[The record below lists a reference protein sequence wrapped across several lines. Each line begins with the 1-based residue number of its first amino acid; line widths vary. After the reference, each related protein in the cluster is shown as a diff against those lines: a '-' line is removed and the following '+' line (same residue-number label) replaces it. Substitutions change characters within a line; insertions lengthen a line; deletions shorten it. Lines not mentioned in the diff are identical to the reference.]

1 MAFGNRLTSV
11 TQDKIDNMIA
21 DGILGSNVFFT
32 RIVTSAKKWSGEQM
46 KFPFKYAKNT
56 TGQSFSGFDTFSTS
70 ATDNRVRLAFD
81 PKFYQMTVAI
91 PGDEYSVNAGN
102 EAKVIDLATAE
113 ITGATQD
120 LADDLGTIFY
130 SDGTGNSS
138 KDPLGLKA
146 IVDDGTDAATYGGL
160 TRATYTQLNSTVTA
174 SGGTLTL
181 PKLRTLYNNAKR
193 GSQKPTIAYTD
204 ETTWGY
210 FEQLLQPQERISKD
224 ASATKGL
231 KSGTGFTGLSYAGV
245 PVLADEKCT
254 SGVWFFL
261 NEDFLDWYAL
271 PFQLPGQSMYSPKVR
286 SVIEGNDYSEVEGF
300 GFSWSGWI
308 LPSNAGAVVGHIFF
322 GGQLISTNPRFH
334 AKLTGI
340 TGV

>member
-11 TQDKIDNMIA
+11 TQDKIDSMIA
-21 DGILGSNVFFT
+21 DGILASNVFFT
-32 RIVTSAKKWSGEQM
+32 RMITSAKKWSGEQM

-56 TGQSFSGFDTFSTS
+56 TGTSFSGFDTFSTS

-81 PKFYQMTVAI
+81 PKFYQISVAI
-91 PGDEYSVNAGN
+91 PGDEYSVNSVD
-102 EAKVIDLATAE
+102 ETKVIDLASAE
-113 ITGATQD
+113 LESARQD
-120 LADDLGTIFY
+120 MADDLGTIFY
-130 SDGTGNSS
+130 ADGTGNSS

-146 IVDDGTDAATYGGL
+146 IVDDGTNTSTYGGL

-181 PKLRTLYNNAKR
+181 AKLRTLYNNAKR
-193 GSQKPTIAYTD
+193 GSQKPTVAYTD

-210 FEQLLQPQERISKD
+210 YEQLLQPQERITKD

-231 KSGTGFTGLSYAGV
+231 RSGTGFTGLAYAGV

-254 SGVWFFL
+254 SGYFYFL
-261 NEDFLDWYAL
+261 NEDYLDWYAL
-271 PFQLPGQSMYSPKVR
+271 PFQLPGVKMYTPKVR

-308 LPSNAGAVVGHIFF
+308 LPSNAGAVVGHIFL
-322 GGQLISTNPRFH
+322 GGQLISQNPRFH
-334 AKLTGI
+334 AVLTGI

>member
-21 DGILGSNVFFT
+21 DGVLNSNVFFT
-32 RIVTSAKKWSGEQM
+32 RMITSAKKWAGEQM
-46 KFPFKYAKNT
+46 KFPFKYAKNS
-56 TGQSFSGFDTFSTS
+56 TGQSFSGFDTFSTA
-70 ATDNRVRLAFD
+70 ATDNRVKLAFD

-91 PGDEYSVNAGN
+91 PGDEYSVNASD
-102 EAKVIDLATAE
+102 ETKVIDLASAE
-113 ITGATQD
+113 ITSATQD

-138 KDPLGLKA
+138 KDPSGLGNT
-146 IVDDGTDAATYGGL
+146 VDDGTTSSTYGSL
-160 TRATYTQLNSTVTA
+160 TRATYPQLNSTVTA

-181 PKLRTLYNNAKR
+181 AKLRTLYNAAKR
-193 GSQKPTIAYTD
+193 GSQKPTVAYTD
-204 ETTWGY
+204 ETSWGY
-210 FEQLLQPQERISKD
+210 YEQLLQPQERINKD

-231 KSGTGFTGLSYAGV
+231 RSGTGFTGLSYAGV
-245 PVLADEKCT
+245 PVLADEKAT
-254 SGVWFFL
+254 SGVFFFL

-271 PFQLPGQSMYSPKVR
+271 PFQLPGVKMYTPKVR
-286 SVIEGNDYSEVEGF
+286 SVIDGNDYSEVEGF

-308 LPSNAGAVVGHIFF
+308 LPSNAGAVVGHIFL
-322 GGQLISTNPRFH
+322 GGQLISRNPRMH

>member
-1 MAFGNRLTSV
+1 MAFGNRLTTV
-11 TQDKIDNMIA
+11 TQDKIDSMIA
-21 DGILGSNVFFT
+21 DGVLNSNVFFT
-32 RIVTSAKKWSGEQM
+32 RMITSAKKWSGEQM

-56 TGQSFSGFDTFSTS
+56 TGSSFSGFDTLSTS

-81 PKFYQMTVAI
+81 PKFYQITVAL
-91 PGDEYSVNAGN
+91 PGDEYSVNAVD
-102 EAKVIDLATAE
+102 ETKVIDLATAE
-113 ITGATQD
+113 LTSAAQD
-120 LADDLGTIFY
+120 MADDLGTIFY
-130 SDGTGNSS
+130 SDGTGNGG

-160 TRATYTQLNSTVTA
+160 ARATYTQLNSTVTA

-181 PKLRTLYNNAKR
+181 AKLRTLYNATKR
-193 GSQKPTIAYTD
+193 GSQKPTVAYTD
-204 ETTWGY
+204 EATWGY
-210 FEQLLQPQERISKD
+210 YEQLLQPQERINKD

-231 KSGTGFTGLSYAGV
+231 RSGTGFTGLSYAGI

-271 PFQLPGQSMYSPKVR
+271 PFQLPGQKMYTPKVR

-300 GFSWSGWI
+300 GFSWSNWI
-308 LPSNAGAVVGHIFF
+308 LPANQGAAVGHIYL
-322 GGQLISTNPRFH
+322 GGQMISTNPRMH
-334 AKLTGI
+334 GKLTGI